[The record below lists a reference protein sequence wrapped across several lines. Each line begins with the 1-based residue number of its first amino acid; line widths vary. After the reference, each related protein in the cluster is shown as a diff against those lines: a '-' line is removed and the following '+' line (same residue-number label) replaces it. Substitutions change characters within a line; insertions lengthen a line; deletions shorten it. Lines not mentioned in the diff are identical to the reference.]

1 MVGADGRAG
10 GRERLVY
17 LLTRYGEAIEA
28 DLALGT
34 ATTSGGWDLAELWQS
49 RRWRFLLN
57 LIDHLPRGSR
67 YVAALA
73 NDDELADE
81 FGDEI
86 ENAPPPPPPLTEWTA
101 DHEKLT
107 LIADRLGE
115 LLHLTAAA
123 NSDRK
128 PPPYRMLPRP
138 DTALKRKARRR
149 RDHKRALIADR
160 LAAARRAGRPTMAQ
174 VRADATQLVV
184 APRRRRPSGAVRG

>member
-34 ATTSGGWDLAELWQS
+34 ATTSGGWDLAELWQA

-73 NDDELADE
+73 DDDELADE

-86 ENAPPPPPPLTEWTA
+86 EKAPPPPPPLTEWTP
-101 DHEKLT
+101 DYERLT
-107 LIADRLGE
+107 LIADRLGD
-115 LLHLTAAA
+115 LIHLTAKA
-123 NSDRK
+123 NSSGNV
-128 PPPYRMLPRP
+128 PQYRPLPRP
-138 DTALKRKARRR
+138 ETALKRKARRR

-174 VRADATQLVV
+174 VRADATQLVA